1 MKDQNSVKNK
11 NDIIYTIDQLNT
23 IDAIALY
30 NQGKKSIQFLT
41 DHSIGCIYF

>member
-1 MKDQNSVKNK
+1 MKDQNSVTNK
-11 NDIIYTIDQLNT
+11 NDIIKTIDV
-23 IDAIALY
+23 IALY